1 MPEKPTTASG
11 YAPNQVARVKSTCLY
26 LATKLGDLMDEL
38 VVVGGLV
45 PSLLIDQET
54 LPENVT
60 AHVGT
65 LDLDLGLAFALV
77 GEQRYHA
84 VAERLRAAGFQ
95 MDKNEDGQ
103 PTRQRWFISEP
114 AVTVDFLIEPDDNAE
129 AQAGRLFPL
138 TRDWAAIIAP
148 GLHLAFS
155 NNQLVTMD
163 GRTIVGETA
172 RRTVRVCGVGAFVV
186 LKALAFHIRGENKDA
201 YDLFYLLRN
210 YGRGVSDVV
219 GELRPLLLDA
229 SAVRALEYLRAD
241 FRNSESIGPRR
252 VAEFLFGRPDADM
265 QADALGFV
273 RQPLAECNQR

>member
-1 MPEKPTTASG
+1 QRMCDRTDPGHFFLRVWGRSILTWGWRSRWLVNSATTRWPSAC
-11 YAPNQVARVKSTCLY
+11 ARQDSRWT
-26 LATKLGDLMDEL
+26 
-38 VVVGGLV
+38 
-45 PSLLIDQET
+45 I
-54 LPENVT
+54 
-60 AHVGT
+60 
-65 LDLDLGLAFALV
+65 
-77 GEQRYHA
+77 
-84 VAERLRAAGFQ
+84 Q

-155 NNQLVTMD
+155 NNQIVTMD

-172 RRTVRVCGVGAFVV
+172 RRDVRVCGAGAFVV

-210 YGRGVSDVV
+210 YGGGVSDVV

-241 FRNSESIGPRR
+241 FQNSE
-252 VAEFLFGRPDADM
+252 
-265 QADALGFV
+265 
-273 RQPLAECNQR
+273 